1 MSILGQI
8 GYSGVRA
15 TQIALTATG
24 QNIANVNTPG
34 FSRLAPEQH
43 SLGGQTASSIGGG
56 VQVTSIRRLSSD
68 FHNQQLWRAGT
79 DKSYFSTNQQ
89 YLTALEGL
97 IDSEGSSVSVGLDNF
112 FAALSEASSTPE
124 SIALRQQIISE
135 AKQLAQR
142 FNGLNNN
149 IGTQLNALKGQR
161 VAMTSEING
170 LSGNIAEL
178 NLQIREM
185 ESTGRDTSTLR
196 DYRENMVKELSQ
208 YAGIRVQEAPDGT
221 LDVSLANG
229 QPLVA
234 GITAGQLKINEN
246 VAGVQEMTL
255 VFAKTT
261 FPLNQDGLGGALGSL
276 YDMENGALR
285 PAQQDL
291 DDMAK
296 ALSEMVN
303 TRLTGLSPDGTPVVG
318 QSPGYDL
325 EGNPGKALFVY
336 NEGSTSGMLS
346 VTDLAPEELA
356 FSSEFDLDVNG
367 DRQGVVGN
375 NQNLLAL
382 LELKSAKVNVAGS
395 DVPLNDA
402 YAGLVGRVASTSRQ
416 NQADLSAAK
425 TVSDQAQAQRDSVS
439 AVNLDEEAVNLMAY
453 EQAYQANMKVI
464 STSNDLFSA
473 VLAMF

>member
-15 TQIALTATG
+15 SQIALSATG

-34 FSRLAPEQH
+34 FSRLAPDLH
-43 SLGGQTASSIGGG
+43 SLGGQTSVSIGGG
-56 VQVTSIRRLSSD
+56 VQVSSIRRLSND
-68 FHNQQLWRAGT
+68 FQNQQLWRAST
-79 DKSYFSTNQQ
+79 DKNYFNTNQQ

-124 SIALRQQIISE
+124 SIALRQQIIGE

-142 FNGLNNN
+142 FNGLNSN
-149 IGTQLNALKGQR
+149 IGIQLNALQGQR

-178 NLQIREM
+178 NAQIREM
-185 ESTGRDTSTLR
+185 ESSGRDTATLR
-196 DYRENMVKELSQ
+196 DYRENLVKDLSQ

-221 LDVSLANG
+221 LSVSLANG

-234 GITAGQLKINEN
+234 GATAGQLKVNEN
-246 VAGVQEMTL
+246 LAGEQEMTL

-261 FPLNQDGLGGALGSL
+261 FPLTQQGLGGSLGSL
-276 YDMENGALR
+276 YDMEYGALR

-291 DDMAK
+291 HDMAK
-296 ALSEMVN
+296 ALSERVN
-303 TRLTGLSPDGTPVVG
+303 DTLAGGT
-318 QSPGYDL
+318 DL
-325 EGNPGKALFVY
+325 NGNPGQALFVH
-336 NEGSTSGMLS
+336 NPGSTSGMLE
-346 VTDLAPEELA
+346 VKALAAAELA
-356 FSSEFDLDVNG
+356 FSSVAGE
-367 DRQGVVGN
+367 VGN
-375 NQNLLAL
+375 NKTLLQL
-382 LELKSAKVNVAGS
+382 LDLKSQGINVAGNT
-395 DVPLNDA
+395 VPLNDA
-402 YAGLVGRVASTSRQ
+402 YAGLVGRVASASRQ
-416 NQADLSAAK
+416 NQADLSAAT
-425 TVSDQAQAQRDSVS
+425 TVAEQAQAQRDSVS

-464 STSNDLFSA
+464 STSNDLFNA

>member
-15 TQIALTATG
+15 SQIALSATG

-34 FSRLAPEQH
+34 FSRLAPDLH
-43 SLGGQTASSIGGG
+43 SLGGQTSVSIGGG
-56 VQVTSIRRLSSD
+56 VQVSSIRRLSND
-68 FHNQQLWRAGT
+68 FQNQQLWRAST
-79 DKSYFSTNQQ
+79 DKNYFNTNQQ

-124 SIALRQQIISE
+124 SIALRQQIIGE

-142 FNGLNNN
+142 FNGLNSN
-149 IGTQLNALKGQR
+149 IGTQLNALQGQR

-178 NLQIREM
+178 NAQIREM
-185 ESTGRDTSTLR
+185 ESSGRDTATLR
-196 DYRENMVKELSQ
+196 DYRENLVKDLSQ

-221 LDVSLANG
+221 LSVSLANG

-234 GITAGQLKINEN
+234 GATAGQLKVNEN
-246 VAGVQEMTL
+246 LAGEQEMTL

-261 FPLNQDGLGGALGSL
+261 FPLTQQGLGGSLGSL
-276 YDMENGALR
+276 YDMEYGALR

-291 DDMAK
+291 HDMAK
-296 ALSEMVN
+296 ALSERVN
-303 TRLTGLSPDGTPVVG
+303 DTLAGGT
-318 QSPGYDL
+318 DIN
-325 EGNPGKALFVY
+325 GNPGQALFVH
-336 NEGSTSGMLS
+336 NPGSTSGMLE
-346 VTDLAPEELA
+346 VKALAAAELA
-356 FSSEFDLDVNG
+356 FSSVAGE
-367 DRQGVVGN
+367 VGN
-375 NQNLLAL
+375 NKTLLQL
-382 LELKSAKVNVAGS
+382 LDLKSQGINVAGNT
-395 DVPLNDA
+395 VPLNDA
-402 YAGLVGRVASTSRQ
+402 YAGLVGRVASASRQ
-416 NQADLSAAK
+416 NQADLSAAT
-425 TVSDQAQAQRDSVS
+425 TVAEQAQAQRDSVS

-464 STSNDLFSA
+464 STSNDLFNA

>member
-34 FSRLAPEQH
+34 FSRLTPDLK
-43 SLGGQTASSIGGG
+43 SLGGQTATSIGGG
-56 VQVTSIRRLSSD
+56 VQVSSIRRLSND
-68 FHNQQLWRAGT
+68 FQNQQLWRASS
-79 DKSYFSTNQQ
+79 DKNYYSTNQQ

-124 SIALRQQIISE
+124 SIALRQQIIGE
-135 AKQLAQR
+135 TKQLAQR
-142 FNGLNNN
+142 FNGLNSN
-149 IGTQLNALKGQR
+149 IGTQLNALQGQR

-178 NLQIREM
+178 NAQIREM
-185 ESTGRDTSTLR
+185 ESSGRDTATLR
-196 DYRENMVKELSQ
+196 DYRENLVKDLSQ
-208 YAGIRVQEAPDGT
+208 HVGIRVQEAPDGT
-221 LDVSLANG
+221 LDVSLVNG

-234 GITAGQLKINEN
+234 GITAGQLKVNEN
-246 VAGVQEMTL
+246 AAGEQEMTL

-261 FPLNQDGLGGALGSL
+261 FPLNQNGLGGSLGGL
-276 YDMENGALR
+276 YDMEYGALR

-291 DDMAK
+291 HDMAK

-303 TRLTGLSPDGTPVVG
+303 TTLTGQSPDGTPVG
-318 QSPGYDL
+318 QPGYDL
-325 EGNPGKALFVY
+325 EGNAGKALFVY
-336 NEGSTSGMLS
+336 NPNSTSGMLS

-356 FSSEFDLDVNG
+356 FSSAGQSGIGE
-367 DRQGVVGN
+367 VGN

-402 YAGLVGRVASTSRQ
+402 YAGLVGRVASSSRQ
-416 NQADLSAAK
+416 NQADLSAAT
-425 TVSDQAQAQRDSVS
+425 TVSEQAQAQRDSVS

-464 STSNDLFSA
+464 STSNDLFNA

>member
-43 SLGGQTASSIGGG
+43 SLSGQTATSIGGG

-124 SIALRQQIISE
+124 SIALRQQIIGE

-178 NLQIREM
+178 NKQIREM
-185 ESTGRDTSTLR
+185 ETTGRDTATLR

-261 FPLNQDGLGGALGSL
+261 FPLNQDGMGGALGSL

-291 DDMAK
+291 HDMAG
-296 ALSEMVN
+296 ALAKMVN
-303 TRLTGLSPDGTPVVG
+303 DTLAA
-318 QSPGYDL
+318 GYDL
-325 EGNPGKALFVY
+325 KGESGEPLFAH
-336 NEGSTSGMLS
+336 NQNSISGMLM
-346 VTDLAPEELA
+346 VNDLSPEELA
-356 FSSEFDLDVNG
+356 FSSDGQSGTGE
-367 DRQGVVGN
+367 VGN

-395 DVPLNDA
+395 EVPLNDA

-416 NQADLSAAK
+416 NQADLSAAQ

-464 STSNDLFSA
+464 STSNDLFNA

>member
-34 FSRLAPEQH
+34 FSRLTPEQH
-43 SLGGQTASSIGGG
+43 SLSGQTATSIGGG

-124 SIALRQQIISE
+124 SIALRQQIIGE

-178 NLQIREM
+178 NKQIREM
-185 ESTGRDTSTLR
+185 ETTGRDTATLR

-261 FPLNQDGLGGALGSL
+261 FPLNQDGMGGALGSL

-291 DDMAK
+291 HDMAG
-296 ALSEMVN
+296 ALAKMVN
-303 TRLTGLSPDGTPVVG
+303 DTLAA
-318 QSPGYDL
+318 GYDL
-325 EGNPGKALFVY
+325 KGESGEPLFAH
-336 NEGSTSGMLS
+336 NQNSISGMLM
-346 VTDLAPEELA
+346 VNDLSPEELA
-356 FSSEFDLDVNG
+356 FSSDGQSGTGE
-367 DRQGVVGN
+367 VGN

-395 DVPLNDA
+395 EVPLNDA

-416 NQADLSAAK
+416 NQADLSAAQ
-425 TVSDQAQAQRDSVS
+425 TVSDQAQAQRDSAS

-464 STSNDLFSA
+464 STSNDLFNA

>member
-15 TQIALTATG
+15 SQIALSATG

-34 FSRLAPEQH
+34 FSRLAPDLH
-43 SLGGQTASSIGGG
+43 SLGGQTSVSIGGG
-56 VQVTSIRRLSSD
+56 VQVSSIRRLSND
-68 FHNQQLWRAGT
+68 FQNQQLWRAST
-79 DKSYFSTNQQ
+79 DKNYFNTNQQ

-124 SIALRQQIISE
+124 SIALRQQIIGE

-142 FNGLNNN
+142 FNGLNSN
-149 IGTQLNALKGQR
+149 IGTQLNALQGQR

-178 NLQIREM
+178 NAQIREM
-185 ESTGRDTSTLR
+185 ESSGRDTATLR
-196 DYRENMVKELSQ
+196 DYRENLVKDLSQ

-221 LDVSLANG
+221 LSVSLANG

-234 GITAGQLKINEN
+234 GATAGQLKVNEN
-246 VAGVQEMTL
+246 LAGEQEMTL

-261 FPLNQDGLGGALGSL
+261 FPLTQQGLGGSLGSL
-276 YDMENGALR
+276 YDMEYGALR

-291 DDMAK
+291 HDMAK
-296 ALSEMVN
+296 ALSERVN
-303 TRLTGLSPDGTPVVG
+303 DTLSGGT
-318 QSPGYDL
+318 DL
-325 EGNPGKALFVY
+325 NGNPGQALFVH
-336 NEGSTSGMLS
+336 NPGSTSGMLE
-346 VTDLAPEELA
+346 VKALAAAELA
-356 FSSEFDLDVNG
+356 FSSVAGE
-367 DRQGVVGN
+367 VGN
-375 NQNLLAL
+375 NKTLLQL
-382 LELKSAKVNVAGS
+382 LDLKSQGINVAGNT
-395 DVPLNDA
+395 VPLNDA
-402 YAGLVGRVASTSRQ
+402 YAGLVGRVASASRQ
-416 NQADLSAAK
+416 NQADLSAAT
-425 TVSDQAQAQRDSVS
+425 TVAEQAQAQRDSVS

-464 STSNDLFSA
+464 STSNDLFNA

>member
-15 TQIALTATG
+15 SQIALSATG

-34 FSRLAPEQH
+34 FSRLAPDLK
-43 SLGGQTASSIGGG
+43 SLGGQSSVSIGGG
-56 VQVTSIRRLSSD
+56 VQVSSIRRLSND
-68 FHNQQLWRAGT
+68 FQNQQLWRAST
-79 DKSYFSTNQQ
+79 DKSYFNTNQQ

-124 SIALRQQIISE
+124 SIALRQQIIGE

-142 FNGLNNN
+142 FNGLNSN
-149 IGTQLNALKGQR
+149 IGTQLNALQGQR

-178 NLQIREM
+178 NAQIREM
-185 ESTGRDTSTLR
+185 ESSGRDTATLR
-196 DYRENMVKELSQ
+196 DYRENLVKDLSQ
-208 YAGIRVQEAPDGT
+208 YAGIRVQEAQDGT
-221 LDVSLANG
+221 LSVSLANG

-234 GITAGQLKINEN
+234 GATAGQLKVGEN
-246 VAGVQEMTL
+246 VAGQQEMSL

-261 FPLNQDGLGGALGSL
+261 FPLNQQGLGGSLGSL
-276 YDMENGALR
+276 YDMEYGALR

-291 DDMAK
+291 HDMAS
-296 ALSEMVN
+296 ALATMVN
-303 TRLTGLSPDGTPVVG
+303 DTLTGGFDLNGDAG
-318 QSPGYDL
+318 QP
-325 EGNPGKALFVY
+325 LFSY
-336 NEGSTSGMLS
+336 NAGSTSGMLE
-346 VTDLAPEELA
+346 VDALAAAELA
-356 FSSEFDLDVNG
+356 FSSVAGE
-367 DRQGVVGN
+367 VGN
-375 NQNLLAL
+375 NKTLLQL
-382 LELKSAKVNVAGS
+382 LDLKSKGIEVAGNT
-395 DVPLNDA
+395 VPLNDA
-402 YAGLVGRVASTSRQ
+402 YAGLVGRVGSASRQ
-416 NQADLSAAK
+416 NQADLSAAT
-425 TVSDQAQAQRDSVS
+425 TVADQAQAQRDSVS

-464 STSNDLFSA
+464 STSNDLFNA

>member
-34 FSRLAPEQH
+34 FSRLAPDLK
-43 SLGGQTASSIGGG
+43 SVGGQSATSIGGG
-56 VQVTSIRRLSSD
+56 VQVSSIRRLSND
-68 FHNQQLWRAGT
+68 FQNQQLWRAST
-79 DKSYFSTNQQ
+79 DKNYYNTNQQ

-124 SIALRQQIISE
+124 SIALRQQIIGE

-142 FNGLNNN
+142 FNGLNSN
-149 IGTQLNALKGQR
+149 IGTQLNALHGQR
-161 VAMTSEING
+161 VAMASEING

-178 NLQIREM
+178 NAQIREM
-185 ESTGRDTSTLR
+185 QSSGRDTATLR
-196 DYRENMVKELSQ
+196 DYRENLVKELSQ
-208 YAGIRVQEAPDGT
+208 YVGIRVQEAADGS
-221 LDVSLANG
+221 LEVSLVNG

-234 GITAGQLKINEN
+234 GITAGELKVNEN
-246 VAGVQEMTL
+246 AAGEQEMTL

-261 FPLNQDGLGGALGSL
+261 FPLNQDGLGGSLGSL
-276 YDMENGALR
+276 YDMEYGALR

-291 DDMAK
+291 HDMAK

-303 TRLTGLSPDGTPVVG
+303 DTLAGGF
-318 QSPGYDL
+318 DL
-325 EGNPGKALFVY
+325 NGNPGQPLFVY
-336 NEGSTSGMLS
+336 NANSTSGMLEAGS
-346 VTDLAPEELA
+346 LAAVELA
-356 FSSEFDLDVNG
+356 FSAVGGVNAE
-367 DRQGVVGN
+367 VGN
-375 NQNLLAL
+375 NKIL
-382 LELKSAKVNVAGS
+382 LELLDLKSRGIDVAGNT
-395 DVPLNDA
+395 VPLNDA
-402 YAGLVGRVASTSRQ
+402 YAGLVSRVASSSRQ
-416 NQADLSAAK
+416 NQADLGAAR

-464 STSNDLFSA
+464 STSNDLFNA

>member
-15 TQIALTATG
+15 SQIALSATG

-34 FSRLAPEQH
+34 FSRLAPDLH
-43 SLGGQTASSIGGG
+43 SLGGQTSVSIGGG
-56 VQVTSIRRLSSD
+56 VQVSSIRRLSND
-68 FHNQQLWRAGT
+68 FQNQQLWRAST
-79 DKSYFSTNQQ
+79 DKNYFNTNQQ

-124 SIALRQQIISE
+124 SIALRQQIIGE

-142 FNGLNNN
+142 FNGLNSN
-149 IGTQLNALKGQR
+149 IGTQLNALQGQR

-178 NLQIREM
+178 NAQIREM
-185 ESTGRDTSTLR
+185 ESSGRDTATLR
-196 DYRENMVKELSQ
+196 DYRENLVKDLSQ
-208 YAGIRVQEAPDGT
+208 YAGIRVQEAADGT
-221 LDVSLANG
+221 LSVSLANG

-234 GITAGQLKINEN
+234 GATAGQLKVNEN
-246 VAGVQEMTL
+246 LAGEQEMTL

-261 FPLNQDGLGGALGSL
+261 FPLTQQGLGGSLGSL
-276 YDMENGALR
+276 YDMEYGALR

-291 DDMAK
+291 HDMAK
-296 ALSEMVN
+296 ALSERVN
-303 TRLTGLSPDGTPVVG
+303 DTLAGGT
-318 QSPGYDL
+318 DL
-325 EGNPGKALFVY
+325 NGNPGQALFVH
-336 NEGSTSGMLS
+336 NPGSTSGMLE
-346 VTDLAPEELA
+346 VKALAAAELA
-356 FSSEFDLDVNG
+356 FSSVAGE
-367 DRQGVVGN
+367 VGN
-375 NQNLLAL
+375 NKTLLQL
-382 LELKSAKVNVAGS
+382 LDLKSQGINVAGNT
-395 DVPLNDA
+395 VPLNDA
-402 YAGLVGRVASTSRQ
+402 YAGLVGRVASASRQ
-416 NQADLSAAK
+416 NQADLSAAT
-425 TVSDQAQAQRDSVS
+425 TVAEQAQAQRDSVS

-464 STSNDLFSA
+464 STSNDLFNA

>member
-34 FSRLAPEQH
+34 FSRLTPEQH
-43 SLGGQTASSIGGG
+43 SLSGQTATSIGGG

-124 SIALRQQIISE
+124 SIALRQQIIGE

-178 NLQIREM
+178 NKQIREM
-185 ESTGRDTSTLR
+185 ETTGRDTATLR

-246 VAGVQEMTL
+246 VAGIQEMTL

-261 FPLNQDGLGGALGSL
+261 FPLNQDGMGGALGSL

-291 DDMAK
+291 HDMAG
-296 ALSEMVN
+296 ALAKMVN
-303 TRLTGLSPDGTPVVG
+303 DTLAA
-318 QSPGYDL
+318 GYDL
-325 EGNPGKALFVY
+325 KGESGEPLFAH
-336 NEGSTSGMLS
+336 NQNSISGMLM
-346 VTDLAPEELA
+346 VNDLSPEELA
-356 FSSEFDLDVNG
+356 FSSDGQSGTGE
-367 DRQGVVGN
+367 VGN

-395 DVPLNDA
+395 EVPLNDA

-416 NQADLSAAK
+416 NQADLSAAQ

-464 STSNDLFSA
+464 STSNDLFNA